1 MQLLAFPDAEGELIR
16 KYTLRRRIW
25 LLCDS
30 IAATTTIPWKRS
42 LRLSVTYSDIGDTS
56 RKGPSDA
63 GFFPGFKRTWVT
75 RVTGFWHNQGYR

>member
-1 MQLLAFPDAEGELIR
+1 MQLLAFKDAEGELIR
-16 KYTLRRRIW
+16 KLYAQKADLA
-25 LLCDS
+25 LCES
-30 IAATTTIPWKRS
+30 IAAATTIPWKRS

-75 RVTGFWHNQGYR
+75 RITGFWHNQGYR